1 MKANSIRIFSV
12 ICLMTI
18 YCFSIG
24 VVTNSFTY
32 SDFKSNQF
40 PSSQEKI
47 VSDFST
53 NLFLHASQHE
63 NSVNN
68 LNNFPA
74 PTFKNHSHE
83 NWAIAKVT
91 KHLFDTEFSQ
101 YITFFSRNILINCRK
116 SNIIFPFQYFW

>member
-1 MKANSIRIFSV
+1 MKSNSIRVFSV
-12 ICLMTI
+12 ICLMTV

-24 VVTNSFTY
+24 VVANSFTY
-32 SDFKSNQF
+32 SDFQSKQF
-40 PSSQEKI
+40 SSSQEKI

-83 NWAIAKVT
+83 YWAIAKET
-91 KHLFDTEFSQ
+91 EHLFNTEFSQ
-101 YITFFSRNILINCRK
+101 YITSFSRNILINYRK